1 MTDRTAMPRPA
12 QRLGSAIIIP
22 FPIRS
27 GGAGGRAPSNRLGL
41 RDRIETLTWAAMVA
55 TPSGYSRVNICNGGP
70 DPEIG
75 DFVLIYEDG
84 REWASYGVSR
94 DGPRFCAWPTSGA
107 AGILGRF
114 DTLREARDAVMA
126 QPRRRRRSRALH
138 VR

>member
-1 MTDRTAMPRPA
+1 M
-12 QRLGSAIIIP
+12 
-22 FPIRS
+22 
-27 GGAGGRAPSNRLGL
+27 

-70 DPEIG
+70 DLEIG

-94 DGPRFCAWPTSGA
+94 EGTRFCVWPTAGA

-114 DTLREARDAVMA
+114 DSMREALDAVMA
-126 QPRRRRRSRALH
+126 QPKRRRRSRALH

>member
-1 MTDRTAMPRPA
+1 MTDRTATPQPA
-12 QRLGSAIIIP
+12 NPAGSALIIP
-22 FPIRS
+22 FPIIPDRS
-27 GGAGGRAPSNRLGL
+27 GGREPANRLGM

-94 DGPRFCAWPTSGA
+94 EGTRFCAWPTAGA

-114 DTLREARDAVMA
+114 DSMREALDAVMA
-126 QPRRRRRSRALH
+126 QPKRRRRSRALH